1 MSVNLKRPNKEN
13 ILNISGIKLST
24 AESGLKYNNRK
35 DLALIALDE
44 GAVVAGVFTK
54 NQFIAAPVVIAKSN
68 LNICLLY
75 TSPSPR
81 DRG

>member
-1 MSVNLKRPNKEN
+1 MSVNLKRPNKKN
-13 ILNISGIKLST
+13 ILSISGINLST

-54 NQFIAAPVVIAKSN
+54 NFSLFRFVVFAK
-68 LNICLLY
+68 
-75 TSPSPR
+75 
-81 DRG
+81 